1 MTTEKEFEELILR
14 YFRKEIGHYY
24 PSFNSDS
31 GAWTDFITELEENCL
46 DKQKVRDA
54 ISDMSCHQAPN
65 VCECCK
71 ELENLKR
78 ELDLDV

>member
-14 YFRKEIGHYY
+14 YFRKEIGYYY

-46 DKQKVRDA
+46 DKQKTLNTLKSSKTIKEALERLQNGDA
-54 ISDMSCHQAPN
+54 
-65 VCECCK
+65 
-71 ELENLKR
+71 
-78 ELDLDV
+78 